1 MINSLRLVIGLWL
14 LTPWKGGKS
23 TILSRSAKQCTSY
36 LSLPTERNSRVAL
49 VMTFACMPS
58 TAACSSSVP
67 YQPTSIGPLMCFGH
81 ATAPGSS
88 LARTTR
94 QFAVGTPI
102 QENKS
107 DIRGRVTDSILSLSL
122 SPDGSILASASYD
135 KTVRFWDATTGNPIG
150 KHLQHDER
158 VNAVRFSPSGEFV
171 ASLGWGG
178 QIYLWR
184 VPWWNSVENRVR
196 TLIRCTSV
204 FIPIAL
210 SI

>member
-1 MINSLRLVIGLWL
+1 MYFISFS
-14 LTPWKGGKS
+14 PDGKK
-23 TILSRSAKQCTSY
+23 L
-36 LSLPTERNSRVAL
+36 
-49 VMTFACMPS
+49 
-58 TAACSSSVP
+58 ACSTGNDIRVYAVDSG
-67 YQPTSIGPLMCFGH
+67 TLILGPLPANEYWALDVLWSRDGTRLFSGSNDKTICCWNSDTGEQIGH
-81 ATAPGSS
+81 PWTGH
-88 LARTTR
+88 
-94 QFAVGTPI
+94 
-102 QENKS
+102 
-107 DIRGRVTDSILSLSL
+107 TDSILSLSL